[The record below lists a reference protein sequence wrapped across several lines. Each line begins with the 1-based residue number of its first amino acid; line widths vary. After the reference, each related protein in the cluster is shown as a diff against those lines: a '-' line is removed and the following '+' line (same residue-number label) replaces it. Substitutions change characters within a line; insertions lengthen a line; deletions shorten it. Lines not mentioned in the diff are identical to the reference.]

1 MDQIDA
7 MLDRDWEAANNR
19 GQQTLAG
26 PLAASADYDAPA
38 GEIVIHLNNGD
49 SLRIQTALLQGLGS
63 ASPVELADIHLSGRG
78 TGLHFPRMDAD
89 FYIPAL
95 VDGIYGTP
103 AWMRSLKQNPAL
115 QKALASAHQRKKSA
129 AHRNAS

>member
-7 MLDRDWEAANNR
+7 MLDRDWEAANSR

-38 GEIVIHLNNGD
+38 GEIIIHLNNGD
-49 SLRIQTALLQGLGS
+49 ALRIQTALLQGLGS
-63 ASPVELADIHLSGRG
+63 ASPAELADIHLGGRG
-78 TGLHFPRMDAD
+78 TGLHFPRLDAD

-103 AWMRSLKQNPAL
+103 AWMRGLKQNPAL
-115 QKALASAHQRKKSA
+115 QKALASAHQRKMPVDHHNVS
-129 AHRNAS
+129 